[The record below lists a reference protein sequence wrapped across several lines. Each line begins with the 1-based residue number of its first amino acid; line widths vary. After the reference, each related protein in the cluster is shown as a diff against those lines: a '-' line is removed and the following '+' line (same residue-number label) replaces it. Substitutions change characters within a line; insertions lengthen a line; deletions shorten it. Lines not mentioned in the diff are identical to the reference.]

1 MSKKEAYEHKFQ
13 AQLDEWSA
21 EIDKLKARADR
32 ADADAEI
39 AYYEEIE
46 KLRARQGEMKQ
57 KLHEFKKSGDD
68 AWDDIVVGVESAQ
81 NALGN
86 ALRSAQSRFN

>member
-21 EIDKLKARADR
+21 DIDKLKARAEH
-32 ADADAEI
+32 ADADARI

-46 KLRARQGEMKQ
+46 KLRARQGEMKN
-57 KLHEFKKSGDD
+57 KLHEFKESGDD
-68 AWDDIVVGVESAQ
+68 AWDDIVAGVESAQ
-81 NALGN
+81 DALGN

>member
-13 AQLDEWSA
+13 AQFDEWSA
-21 EIDKLKARADR
+21 EIDRLKARADG

-46 KLRARQGEMKQ
+46 KLRARQGEMKE
-57 KLHEFKKSGDD
+57 KLHEFKESGDD
-68 AWDDIVVGVESAQ
+68 AWDDIVTGVESAQ